1 MEGNKFMK
9 TKLNNLIDIT
19 LNKKNKKE
27 KNIKS
32 ISSFSKKGGNKNV

>member
-1 MEGNKFMK
+1 MK
-9 TKLNNLIDIT
+9 TKLNIFIDPT

-27 KNIKS
+27 NNIKS